1 MIQRVQS
8 IFLAMAAIAMG
19 LMLFFPLWQKASIET
34 SEVATLDAF
43 HLTYEVLDPITGSAH
58 NILKNTFYIALLGSL
73 SAALSIYSIFQ
84 YKNRL
89 RQIQL
94 GALNSLVIGITL
106 GTLMYFVFKAETLLE
121 PTQQGNYLFGFY
133 LPLAALFC
141 NFAANRFIRK
151 DEKLVKSMNRI
162 R

>member
-8 IFLAMAAIAMG
+8 ILLAMSAIAMG
-19 LMLFFPLWQKASIET
+19 LMLFFPLWQKGSIET

-43 HLTYEVLDPITGSAH
+43 YLTHEVLDPITGSAH
-58 NILKNTFYIALLGSL
+58 YILKNTFYIALLGSL

-106 GTLMYFVFKAETLLE
+106 GILMYFVFKAETLLE

-133 LPLAALFC
+133 PVSYTHLTLPTTPY
-141 NFAANRFIRK
+141 
-151 DEKLVKSMNRI
+151 V
-162 R
+162 